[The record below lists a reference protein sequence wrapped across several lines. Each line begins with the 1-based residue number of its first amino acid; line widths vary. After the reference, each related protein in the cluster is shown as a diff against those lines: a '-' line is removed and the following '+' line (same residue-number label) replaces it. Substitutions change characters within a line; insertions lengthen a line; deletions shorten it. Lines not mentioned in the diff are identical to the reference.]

1 VNAVVHAQ
9 VSSND
14 PIRCDRITKRYAR
27 KTVPHDVSSQT
38 VLHDVSLVVAR
49 GTVLGL
55 IGRNGAG
62 KTTLIRALLGLE
74 QPNEGR
80 AFIFGEPSLY
90 LSDAAK
96 QRIGYVP
103 QQLDAFAWMR
113 VGDML
118 EFVGRQY
125 PRWDRE
131 FVELSLA
138 RWWISP
144 DRRLASLSPGE
155 RQRVAII
162 RALAVKPELLV
173 LDEPASALDPVAR
186 RDLLREIVARAA
198 ESGTTVFLST
208 HIVSDLER
216 VASRVV
222 FLHHHRL
229 VVDAALDELA
239 ETHARLTVAAG
250 TVAFPANRIPGEIS
264 RRFHG
269 DGSITLVIART
280 CGTDWP
286 DIVSAPG
293 VRLDALNLEDLFI
306 EVAR

>member
-1 VNAVVHAQ
+1 VNAVVQAKMTCDEP
-9 VSSND
+9 V
-14 PIRCDRITKRYAR
+14 RCERIAKRYAGE
-27 KTVPHDVSSQT
+27 T
-38 VLHDVSLVVAR
+38 VLSNVSLRVAR

-62 KTTLIRALLGLE
+62 KTTLIRILLGLE
-74 QPNEGR
+74 QCDYGR
-80 AFIFGEPSLY
+80 AFIFGEPSLG

-103 QQLDAFAWMR
+103 QQPDAFAWMR
-113 VGDML
+113 IGDML

-125 PRWDRE
+125 LDWDRE

-138 RWWISP
+138 RWQISP
-144 DRRLASLSPGE
+144 ERRLASLSPGE
-155 RQRVAII
+155 QQRVALI
-162 RALAVKPELLV
+162 RALAVNPDLLV

-198 ESGTTVFLST
+198 ESGTTVFFST

-222 FLHHHRL
+222 FLHDHRIA
-229 VVDAALDELA
+229 VDTGLDDLADTHVRLMLPAGSGALAVD
-239 ETHARLTVAAG
+239 
-250 TVAFPANRIPGEIS
+250 RIPGEVS
-264 RRFHG
+264 RRRHH
-269 DGSITLVIART
+269 DGSFTLVLARER
-280 CGTDWP
+280 GMDWP
-286 DIVSAPG
+286 EIVAAPG
-293 VRLDALNLEDLFI
+293 ARLDALSLEDLFI

>member
-1 VNAVVHAQ
+1 MSAVLSLEM
-9 VSSND
+9 SSD
-14 PIRCDRITKRYAR
+14 DSIRCERITKRYAG
-27 KTVPHDVSSQT
+27 QT
-38 VLHDVSLVVAR
+38 VLREVSLDVPR

-62 KTTLIRALLGLE
+62 KTTLIRTLLGLE
-74 QPNEGR
+74 RPDHGR
-80 AFIFGEPSLY
+80 AFVFGEPSLGMT
-90 LSDAAK
+90 DFVK
-96 QRIGYVP
+96 QCIGYVP
-103 QQLDAFAWMR
+103 QQPDAFAWMR

-125 PRWDRE
+125 PQWDTD

-138 RWWISP
+138 RWHITAGQ
-144 DRRLASLSPGE
+144 RLVSLSPGE
-155 RQRVAII
+155 RQRVALI
-162 RALAVKPELLV
+162 RALAVNPELLV

-198 ESGTTVFLST
+198 ESGTTVFFST

-222 FLHHHRL
+222 FLHGHRI
-229 VVDAALDELA
+229 VVDAALDDLA
-239 ETHARLTVAAG
+239 ETHARLKVPAG
-250 TVAFPANRIPGEIS
+250 STDLSANRIPGEVS
-264 RRFHG
+264 RHLQP
-269 DGSITLVIART
+269 DGSLTLVITRGRGAA
-280 CGTDWP
+280 WP
-286 DIVSAPG
+286 EIAGAPG

>member
-1 VNAVVHAQ
+1 MSAVLRPEM
-9 VSSND
+9 SSNAS
-14 PIRCDRITKRYAR
+14 IRCERITKRYAR
-27 KTVPHDVSSQT
+27 QT
-38 VLHDVSLVVAR
+38 VLREVTLEVPR

-62 KTTLIRALLGLE
+62 KTTLIRTLLGLE
-74 QPNEGR
+74 EPNDGR
-80 AFIFGEPSLY
+80 ASVFGEPSLGMT
-90 LSDAAK
+90 DFVK

-103 QQLDAFAWMR
+103 QQPDAFAWMR
-113 VGDML
+113 VANMF

-125 PRWDRE
+125 PHWDKE

-138 RWWISP
+138 RWQIP
-144 DRRLASLSPGE
+144 AERRLANLSPGE
-155 RQRVAII
+155 RQRVALI
-162 RALAVKPELLV
+162 RALAVNPELLV

-198 ESGTTVFLST
+198 ENGTTVFFST

-222 FLHHHRL
+222 FLHGNRIA
-229 VVDAALDELA
+229 VDAALDDLA
-239 ETHARLTVAAG
+239 ETHARLRVPAG
-250 TVAFPANRIPGEIS
+250 SVDLSANRVSGEVS
-264 RRFHG
+264 RHVQP
-269 DGSITLVIART
+269 DGSMTLVIARDR
-280 CGTDWP
+280 GADWP
-286 DIVSAPG
+286 EIVAAPG